1 MDTHTLYSLAKVY
14 TESAV
19 SSVFSENDLI
29 CIIAEDKTP
38 YYVSLVDSAF
48 AAYRGEK
55 GLTGYLALSLSDE
68 QTDSFEYMEM
78 EQEQECLLCLF
89 NNSREDI
96 EEADYQ
102 AIVDSGVSFD
112 DGMYPQIG
120 RAHV

>member
-78 EQEQECLLCLF
+78 EQEQECLLCLL
-89 NNSREDI
+89 NNGREDI

-102 AIVDSGVSFD
+102 AIVDSGVCF
-112 DGMYPQIG
+112 
-120 RAHV
+120 